1 LGNELVKELALFAP
15 EIQTALIDT
24 LYMVGASV
32 FFAYLLGLPL
42 GVVLVTTEKGHILE
56 NSLFNKILGYLVNI
70 LRSTPFLILMVALF
84 PLTKLVVGKSIGAT
98 AAIVPLTVAAAPFV
112 ARVVEA
118 SLKEVD
124 KGVVE
129 AARSMG
135 ATPWQ
140 IIRKVL
146 LPEAK
151 PGLILGITITTINL
165 IGYTAMA
172 GAIGAGG
179 IGDLAIKY
187 GYVRRNDSIMYITL
201 TMLIIIVQVVQ
212 SLGDLL
218 AAKINKK

>member
-1 LGNELVKELALFAP
+1 MWNEAINQITMFLPEIKLALW
-15 EIQTALIDT
+15 DT
-24 LYMVGASV
+24 LYMVVASV
-32 FFAYLLGLPL
+32 GFAYLLGLPL
-42 GVVLVTTEKGHILE
+42 GVILVATEAGHILA
-56 NSLFNKILGYLVNI
+56 NPVLNKLLGYIVNI
-70 LRSTPFLILMVALF
+70 LRSTPFLILMVVLF
-84 PLTKLVVGKSIGAT
+84 PLTKLIVGKSIGAT
-98 AAIVPLTVAAAPFV
+98 AAVVPLTVAAAPFV
-112 ARVVEA
+112 ARVVET

-135 ATPWQ
+135 ASPWQ
-140 IIRKVL
+140 IIWKVM

-151 PGLILGITITTINL
+151 PGLVLGVTITAINL

-187 GYVRRNDSIMYITL
+187 GYVRRYDWIMYITL
-201 TMLIIIVQVVQ
+201 VILIVVVQ
-212 SLGDLL
+212 LVQSMGDWL

>member
-1 LGNELVKELALFAP
+1 MENDLLNGLVLYAP
-15 EIQTALIDT
+15 EIQAALMDT
-24 LYMVGASV
+24 LYMVVASV

-42 GVVLVTTEKGHILE
+42 GVILVTTEKDHILE
-56 NSLFNKILGYLVNI
+56 SPLLNKILGYLVNI

-84 PLTKLVVGKSIGAT
+84 PLTKLVVGMSIGAT

-112 ARVVEA
+112 ARVVES

-129 AARSMG
+129 AARAMG

-140 IIRKVL
+140 IIYKVL

-151 PGLILGITITTINL
+151 PGLILGITITSINL
-165 IGYTAMA
+165 IGYTTMA

-187 GYVRRNDSIMYITL
+187 GYVRRIDFIMYITL
-201 TMLIIIVQVVQ
+201 ILLVIIVQVVQ

-218 AAKINKK
+218 AVKINKK